1 MLLYHNIINT
11 LFCFLN
17 LREKKMNC
25 YLFTIFIL
33 FFILFL
39 FKKEIRYFALFVTQI
54 SNDLC
59 ASRACHLIVIVA
71 PCLLS
76 VICDLI
82 PHHDFFDFLHF
93 TLS

>member
-1 MLLYHNIINT
+1 
-11 LFCFLN
+11 
-17 LREKKMNC
+17 MNC

-33 FFILFL
+33 FFYFIFVQKRDPLFC
-39 FKKEIRYFALFVTQI
+39 LFVTQI

-82 PHHDFFDFLHF
+82 PHHDFLDFLHF